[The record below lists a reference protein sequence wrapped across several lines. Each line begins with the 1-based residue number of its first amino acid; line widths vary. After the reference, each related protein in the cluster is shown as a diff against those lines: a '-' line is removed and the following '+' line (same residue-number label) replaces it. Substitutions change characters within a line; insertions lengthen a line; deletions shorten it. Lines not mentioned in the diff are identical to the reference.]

1 MPIKLYTFA
10 EAAEQLHVPET
21 WLRKKASAR
30 AVPFTRLGR
39 HIRFTDE
46 HLGHIV
52 GAGEHPP
59 LADLRRQGL
68 SRRARRAAG

>member
-10 EAAEQLHVPET
+10 EAAELLHVPET

-39 HIRFTDE
+39 YIRFTDE
-46 HLGHIV
+46 HLSRIIDV
-52 GAGEHPP
+52 GEQQP
-59 LADLRRQGL
+59 LAGVPNHGL
-68 SRRARRAAG
+68 SRRARRTAS

>member
-1 MPIKLYTFA
+1 MSIRLYTFA

-46 HLGHIV
+46 HLTRIV
-52 GAGEHPP
+52 DVGEQQP
-59 LADLRRQGL
+59 LAGVPAQGL
-68 SRRARRAAG
+68 SRRARRAG

>member
-10 EAAEQLHVPET
+10 EAAEQLRIPET

-46 HLGHIV
+46 HLASIV
-52 GAGEHPP
+52 GVGEQQP
-59 LADLRRQGL
+59 LVGLPIQGL
-68 SRRARRAAG
+68 TRRARRAAS